1 MAKLKYAFTAV
12 MMIAVFVTL
21 QIGAAVADNSARF
34 VFADLLTDKPA
45 QSRDFYAGLFGWRFR
60 ATPDRP
66 AEKAI
71 IARGREIGFLVEVE
85 DRSVNVPESQW
96 VSVLA
101 VPSADKAAQATRRA
115 GGRIEIG
122 PEDDDKGGRFAV
134 LRDRQ
139 GALFSAYSG
148 PAPNQSNLATGR
160 WIWFDLFTTN
170 VRSASN
176 FYAAVAGLKS
186 ADFPGDGSTKRRV
199 FGSGGEP
206 RAGLISIAGEAVRPA
221 WVPYIAVRDLKA
233 SIKRAESLGG
243 KLIAFDNDAAI
254 ILDPVGAAIG
264 LHSPIKGA
272 GS

>member
-1 MAKLKYAFTAV
+1 MVKLRNALAALLIAAIVVPLQAGTAF
-12 MMIAVFVTL
+12 
-21 QIGAAVADNSARF
+21 ADNSARF

-45 QSRDFYAGLFGWRFR
+45 ESRNFYAGLFGWRFR
-60 ATPDRP
+60 TRPERP

-101 VPSADKAAQATRRA
+101 VPSADEAAQAARRA

-122 PEDDDKGGRFAV
+122 PEEDGKGGRYAV

-148 PAPNQSNLATGR
+148 PSPSQSNLATGR

-170 VRSASN
+170 VRSAST

-199 FGSGGEP
+199 LGSGGKP
-206 RAGLISIAGEAVRPA
+206 KAGLISIAGEAVRPA